1 MSTQPTSARIA
12 IACGGTGGHL
22 FPGIAV
28 ADELLRRGCSVL
40 LLVSKKEVDR
50 LGTMQAEGVETLAL
64 PAVGLTRGKRLDF
77 LSGFWKSFRS
87 AKTAF
92 AARPPAAALAMG
104 GFTSGPALLAAK
116 QIGAKTF
123 LHESNTIPGRANR
136 LLSWAVDHCFVGFP
150 SAAEKLHTKQITVTG
165 TPVRPQLKPAS
176 VGSCRVALG
185 LDPERPTIL
194 ITGGSQGAT
203 GLNELVIGALP
214 QLAKAAADCQWIHL
228 TGPADAARVEQ
239 VYEQLQLK
247 SVVQAF
253 CDRMDL
259 ALGAATVAIGRAG
272 ASSLAELAAM
282 QLPALLIPYPAA
294 TDNHQYFNARAFE
307 QTGAARLLQQ
317 KETNFEQVSRV
328 ILELLQVGV
337 RRQMQAA
344 LAQWHRPQ
352 AAAEIAEAMLSALRI
367 YAVSGA
373 RPQNQAEA
381 RGSETKDSKQTSR
394 RTGSEPALAQPSPGF
409 ARQASTKLCPRK
421 PALPRPL
428 RN

>member
-40 LLVSKKEVDR
+40 LLVSNKEVDR
-50 LGTMQAEGVETLAL
+50 LGTMQTEGVETLAL

-165 TPVRPQLKPAS
+165 TPVRPQLKPGS
-176 VGSCRVALG
+176 VGSCRAALG

-228 TGPADAARVEQ
+228 TGPADAARVER

-259 ALGAATVAIGRAG
+259 ALGAATVAISRAG

-282 QLPALLIPYPAA
+282 QLPAVLVPYPAA

-337 RRQMQAA
+337 RGQMQAA

-367 YAVSGA
+367 HAVSGA
-373 RPQNQAEA
+373 RPQLQAEA
-381 RGSETKDSKQTSR
+381 RGLDTKDFKQTSR
-394 RTGSEPALAQPSPGF
+394 RTGSEPALARPSAGF
-409 ARQASTKLCPRK
+409 ARQA
-421 PALPRPL
+421 
-428 RN
+428 